1 MGAHVQSHLDVPR
14 NPLRLVVDEDP
25 VASVAASVGADDLL
39 VLRRV
44 APDRFLQI
52 GGAGRGVGWA
62 GCMEL
67 RLTEAPALV
76 AAVDADRTT
85 RWDGSEPGPVL
96 GPYHARHA
104 ALVPVDR
111 NTAVLFGAELPLA
124 DDHVLAAAAR
134 TAVGVVGAVS
144 PAKRLA
150 DELELLTAV
159 RDVMHCQPADV
170 RAALTHVASAA
181 AAALGCEIAV
191 GWLLDESQLVVV
203 EQGWSLDAG
212 DEALVAALRQLRE
225 VELPHCRQ
233 DSRSAPLPAP
243 LGPEHGVR
251 SHYVLPLGAP
261 VVGLLVLLHTAAA
274 PRGFTDRCR
283 TIGEKVAEAG
293 GVVVQSSVLREELHR
308 LVRHAE
314 ALARRDP
321 LTGLSNRLGW
331 DEAVL
336 AAAEHVAAGGPA
348 SVVIVDLN
356 GLKAVNDEQGHEAGD
371 RLLQRAADALGSVA
385 RRGDTVARLGGD
397 EFGLLL
403 PDVDVASAQA
413 VAKRVR
419 EAISTAAPVGD
430 VPLSAAVGTATCE
443 PGGSLRS
450 AVYRADAVMYADK
463 LGVRTL
469 D

>member
-1 MGAHVQSHLDVPR
+1 MGAHVQSHLDVSPG
-14 NPLRLVVDEDP
+14 PLRLVADED
-25 VASVAASVGADDLL
+25 SVPTLAASVGADDLL

-67 RLTEAPALV
+67 RLAEAPALR
-76 AAVDADRTT
+76 AAIDEDRTT
-85 RWDGSEPGPVL
+85 SWDGPEPRPVL

-104 ALVPVDR
+104 VLVPVDG
-111 NTAVLFGAELPLA
+111 NSAVLFGADRPLA
-124 DDHVLAAAAR
+124 DHHVLAAAAR
-134 TAVGVVGAVS
+134 TAVGIVGAVS

-170 RAALTHVASAA
+170 RDALTHVATAA
-181 AAALGCEIAV
+181 AAALGCEISVA
-191 GWLLDESQLVVV
+191 WLLDESQLVVV
-203 EQGWSLDAG
+203 ERGWSLDAG
-212 DEALVAALRQLRE
+212 DDALTGALRRLRDE
-225 VELPHCRQ
+225 ELPRCRQ
-233 DSRSAPLPAP
+233 DSRSDPLPGP

-261 VVGLLVLLHTAAA
+261 AVGLLVLLHTAVA

-293 GVVVQSSVLREELHR
+293 GVVVQSSVLREELQR

-314 ALARRDP
+314 ALARRDA

-336 AAAEHVAAGGPA
+336 ATAGRVASGEPA

-356 GLKAVNDEQGHEAGD
+356 GLKAVNDAQGHEAGD
-371 RLLQRAADALGSVA
+371 RLLQRAADALKSVA

-403 PDVDVASAQA
+403 PDVDGASAGCIGQ
-413 VAKRVR
+413 RVR
-419 EAISTAAPVGD
+419 EAIRTAAPVGD
-430 VPLSAAVGTATCE
+430 VALSAAVGTATCE

-463 LGVRTL
+463 LGARAR